1 MPNNHPRPR
10 WLPPTVDARLLAGF
24 ALIAL
29 LPTLLAGLVGIRLVR
44 TTMADEAID
53 HAAGQLTVAAG
64 ALARELEHHAM
75 ALRAA
80 ADGSGLQAM
89 LSTARADDPATADRV
104 AEELGDLLRGQPHWQ
119 RLRLVDRDGRVLLQA
134 DRGAPH
140 IGGFVATAVAAGEME
155 GLRAVHDS
163 AAGQVYV
170 SPLQD
175 DADDVAHLALGA
187 AVRDGSGR
195 SIAALLVEVPRTALT
210 DRLPPLS
217 SLQAARWHLLDRS
230 GRILRWQYEAGSKV
244 EAQLLPAVQVGDT
257 LPRAIADRVM
267 RGDSG
272 HLTDGRRTVLFAGIA
287 PKLAMVSSA
296 SSPLR
301 WSLAASAPSD
311 RLGADAVPT
320 RLWFVALAL
329 MLLLMTAAGLAFA
342 RRLLQPW
349 RILQQQAAEIA
360 DGHFEQRVECGR
372 RSALAPVAD
381 SINRLAERLQEAREN
396 KEALERRASQQQSV
410 AARQGQERAIA
421 LERAMAGL
429 PLGVI
434 LADRQGRVLLA
445 TPRAAELL
453 GVAPD
458 SLRESWLPALLPPLE
473 TALDRGEAMQCS
485 LHRPQG
491 TLELGV
497 QPVATATDGQPNLV
511 VTLAKL
517 AKAGDDRPPVAVP
530 PELVRELAAATADSL
545 SRPLGG
551 MSLMAQTL
559 LRDATLPPGPRK
571 HLVRLADELEKIAR
585 RLQPLSERTAAIAPE
600 NRPLDAAAA
609 IDRALAEWT
618 AYAKV
623 RDLQID
629 RSGLADD
636 IRIAADPQ
644 HFARLLHHLIANA
657 FDAMPDGG
665 TLTLTSQP
673 RADRLE
679 IVLEDRG
686 EGIAEAALPTLFD
699 AFQGSRGDHAG
710 LGLASVR
717 RILAAQGAEISVAS
731 AVGQGTRIRVSWPL
745 ADD

>member
-1 MPNNHPRPR
+1 MKNILVLHLNDGDETS
-10 WLPPTVDARLLAGF
+10 TVRFLDEDISIRRIGCGGDADQ
-24 ALIAL
+24 
-29 LPTLLAGLVGIRLVR
+29 VR
-44 TTMADEAID
+44 TLIETYD
-53 HAAGQLTVAAG
+53 
-64 ALARELEHHAM
+64 
-75 ALRAA
+75 
-80 ADGSGLQAM
+80 
-89 LSTARADDPATADRV
+89 
-104 AEELGDLLRGQPHWQ
+104 
-119 RLRLVDRDGRVLLQA
+119 
-134 DRGAPH
+134 
-140 IGGFVATAVAAGEME
+140 
-155 GLRAVHDS
+155 
-163 AAGQVYV
+163 GQV
-170 SPLQD
+170 D
-175 DADDVAHLALGA
+175 
-187 AVRDGSGR
+187 
-195 SIAALLVEVPRTALT
+195 
-210 DRLPPLS
+210 
-217 SLQAARWHLLDRS
+217 
-230 GRILRWQYEAGSKV
+230 
-244 EAQLLPAVQVGDT
+244 
-257 LPRAIADRVM
+257 
-267 RGDSG
+267 
-272 HLTDGRRTVLFAGIA
+272 
-287 PKLAMVSSA
+287 
-296 SSPLR
+296 
-301 WSLAASAPSD
+301 
-311 RLGADAVPT
+311 
-320 RLWFVALAL
+320 
-329 MLLLMTAAGLAFA
+329 
-342 RRLLQPW
+342 
-349 RILQQQAAEIA
+349 
-360 DGHFEQRVECGR
+360 
-372 RSALAPVAD
+372 
-381 SINRLAERLQEAREN
+381 
-396 KEALERRASQQQSV
+396 
-410 AARQGQERAIA
+410 AIA
-421 LERAMAGL
+421 LEGYPAELELGGTVVPHTVGSTLAEAARQTPVVDGGGIR
-429 PLGVI
+429 PGIERWGVI